1 MSRSEKEE
9 IFLWFGYT
17 KNGDRKIG
25 AGILSVYVKV
35 REELGAGQ
43 MDTAV
48 VFSKL
53 TGVICCEWITLI
65 TCT

>member
-1 MSRSEKEE
+1 MV
-9 IFLWFGYT
+9 WVYDD
-17 KNGDRKIG
+17 GDRKIG

-53 TGVICCEWITLI
+53 TGVICCEWIALI